1 MDPHTASKIRLPEVG
16 YAETRTAQIAG
27 RSDLPDG
34 NYGFMELFCTDPA
47 CDCRR
52 VIIQVLEEEAPDKVM
67 ATINYGWETL
77 QFYRSWYHDEEGAAE
92 LVGASLEP
100 LGKQGPHASSLL
112 RLFEHLLTDR
122 SYAERIPRHYEM
134 FKRVQQ
140 TSVPQPKKPRRR

>member
-1 MDPHTASKIRLPEVG
+1 MFYERFAARFPEVG
-16 YAETRTAQIAG
+16 CAETRTAQIAG
-27 RSDLPDG
+27 RRDMPAG

-52 VIIQVLEEEAPDKVM
+52 VIIQVLEEKAPDKVV

-77 QFYRSWYHDEEGAAE
+77 QFYQSWYHDKEGAAE

-100 LGKQGPHASSLL
+100 FGKQGPHASALL
-112 RLFEHLLTDR
+112 RLFEYLLLDR

-134 FKRVQQ
+134 FKRAQQ
-140 TSVPQPKKPRRR
+140 TSFPQRKKPGRK